1 MASIRIT
8 FLAVA
13 AASTFALA
21 GCGGSDGGDGDPPT
35 GPPPSGN
42 EVATVQVRADGDVP
56 TENGRPTIEVGQT
69 ADFDATARDDG
80 GDPVDT
86 SFDWFSLDP
95 AVATV
100 DDSGTATGESPG
112 EARIVAEAENGVAD
126 TATLAVKDSI
136 GPTASVTVEPSR
148 DTVDV
153 GGQTS
158 FEASAVDA
166 DGDSVD
172 ASFTWTS
179 LDTAVATVDETG
191 TATGR
196 AVGEAGIVAEAATG
210 ERDTA
215 TLVVRDS
222 ASGGGN
228 GGGGEGNDPPV
239 ATILEPADGEA
250 FSDETVIQFRGEAS
264 DPEEGSLTG
273 SSLKWR
279 SDIDG
284 VLGTGEE
291 VGASLQAGSHVISL
305 TATDSAGATDA
316 DTVQIEVEDRPDLV
330 AASLDLLPRGVLTSQ
345 SAEGEAIV
353 TNAGSDA
360 GAYRWTVSE
369 GTTVLASGERS
380 GLAAGATDTIPV
392 TGLGTFAAGAH
403 DLRLEVDTEDA
414 VTEEDEDNNATTSR
428 LESRPSG
435 FDIELQFL
443 GSISDSLADEVR
455 AERDRWERAIIGDLR
470 DFQPDSLEI
479 GDCVNDSTVAD
490 RTEPIDD
497 LLVLVK
503 ADSIDGVGGVL
514 AQAGPCFLRVS
525 DTDPEFPS
533 LPLVGSVE
541 LDTADV
547 DRLRSD
553 GRLGDVILHE
563 LAHALGF
570 SGFMWEFQGSGADSI
585 GPHQL
590 VDGAGSGDPR
600 FTGPL
605 TVRRYHAVGGSDDLV
620 PIEAGGGQGTAGS
633 HWREEDFDNELMTG
647 FINDGANPL
656 SVVTIAS
663 FGDMFYAVDLGEA
676 DAFSL
681 GGGGAIR
688 AAGGSGAELHE
699 IVLPPLYGVDESG
712 RVWRLDGRALRPV
725 GEGRRPR

>member
-1 MASIRIT
+1 MAST
-8 FLAVA
+8 KTTLAAVLAVSA
-13 AASTFALA
+13 FALA
-21 GCGGSDGGDGDPPT
+21 GCGGSDGGGEGQPPT
-35 GPPPSGN
+35 GPPTGN
-42 EVATVQVRADGDVP
+42 EVATVQIRAADDVP
-56 TENGRPTIEVGQT
+56 TEDGRPTIEVGQT
-69 ADFDATARDDG
+69 ADFDATARDEG
-80 GDPVDT
+80 GDPVET

-100 DDSGTATGESPG
+100 DGTGTATGESPG
-112 EARIVAEAENGVAD
+112 EARIVAESGNGVAD
-126 TATLAVKDSI
+126 TATLAVKDSV
-136 GPTASVTVEPSR
+136 GPAASVTVEPAS

-153 GGQTS
+153 GGEAR

-172 ASFTWTS
+172 ASFSWTS
-179 LDTAVATVDETG
+179 LDTVVATVDGSG

-196 AVGEAGIVAEAATG
+196 AAGEAGIVAEAPSG

-215 TLVVRDS
+215 TLVVRGSGD
-222 ASGGGN
+222 GGGN
-228 GGGGEGNDPPV
+228 GGGEGNDPPT
-239 ATILEPADGEA
+239 ATISAPADGEA
-250 FSDETVIQFRGEAS
+250 FSDEAVIEFRGEAS

-291 VGASLQAGSHVISL
+291 VDASLQAGSHVISL

-316 DTVQIEVEDRPDLV
+316 DTVRIEVEDRPDLV

-345 SAEGEAIV
+345 SVEAEAIV

-369 GTTVLASGERS
+369 SGSVLASGERS

-403 DLRLEVDTEDA
+403 DLRLDVDTEDA
-414 VTEEDEDNNATTSR
+414 VLEEDEDNNATTSR

-479 GDCVNDSTVAD
+479 GNCVNDSTVAD

-503 ADSIDGVGGVL
+503 ADSIDGAGSVL

-570 SGFMWEFQGSGADSI
+570 SGFMWEFQGSGTDSI

-620 PIEAGGGQGTAGS
+620 PIEDEGGAGTAGS
-633 HWREEDFDNELMTG
+633 HWREVDFDNELMTG
-647 FINDGANPL
+647 FINDGSNPL

-663 FGDMFYAVDLGEA
+663 FGDMFYAVDLDEA

-688 AAGGSGAELHE
+688 ASGGGEAELHE

-712 RVWRLDGRALRPV
+712 RVWRLDGRDLRPV
-725 GEGRRPR
+725 GGEEQRPR